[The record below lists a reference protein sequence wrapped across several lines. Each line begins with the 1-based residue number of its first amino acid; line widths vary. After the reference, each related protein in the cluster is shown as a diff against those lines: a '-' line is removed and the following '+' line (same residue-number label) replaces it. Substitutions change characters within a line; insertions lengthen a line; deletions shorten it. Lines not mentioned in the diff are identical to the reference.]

1 MKHEVQN
8 IKYAKRKALLLDMNT
23 LDSMMVASH
32 KLTST
37 SNIMAQTF

>member
-8 IKYAKRKALLLDMNT
+8 IKYAKRKALLDMNT

-37 SNIMAQTF
+37 SNIMTQAF